1 MKTILKINVCF
12 LLLILS
18 TQKLTAQEAADQRI
32 IKVSYMN
39 MPLSSHQVSNNAGVS
54 QESRDNDI
62 ALQSSHKFYYTLL
75 IDPKTN
81 RSIYKM
87 DSTKINKPEN
97 QKDVQL
103 MINDEFK
110 YCVRQNQDSYFL
122 NESIFNQK
130 FYSEGKLS
138 DIEWKITAE
147 EKELLGFKARK
158 AVSKKEEYLITT
170 WYTDDIP
177 VSSGPVNF
185 FGLPG
190 LVIWSE
196 DFFRTTQMTKIEYLN
211 NFSSKFD
218 ELYTSLQQD
227 FNTNKKKFLI
237 KENIFLEQKAELT
250 KSMISVMDK
259 SSQ

>member
-1 MKTILKINVCF
+1 MKTILKINLCF
-12 LLLILS
+12 LLLVVS
-18 TQKLTAQEAADQRI
+18 GQKLTAQQAADQKI

-39 MPLSSHQVSNNAGVS
+39 MPISSHQVNNNAGVS

-62 ALQSSHKFYYTLL
+62 ALQSSYKFYYTLW
-75 IDPKTN
+75 IDPKTK

-87 DSTKINKPEN
+87 DSTKINKPES

-103 MINDEFK
+103 MINDSFN
-110 YCVRQNQDSYFL
+110 YCVRQNENSYFL

-130 FYSEGKLS
+130 FYAEGKLS

-158 AVSKKEEYLITT
+158 AVSKKAEFLITT

-196 DFFRTTQMTKIEYLN
+196 DFFRTTQMTKIEYLDN
-211 NFSSKFD
+211 YNSQFD
-218 ELYTSLQQD
+218 EQYNSLQQD

-250 KSMISVMDK
+250 QSMISTMDQ